1 MSLVAKGSLIS
12 AFVVLALSCATRS
25 IVDSGGS
32 GATAGTAGTSGTA
45 GASGGAGGA
54 SGGAAGTSG
63 ASGSGSGGQSGS
75 AGGVSV
81 VVPIAK
87 DADDVMWSG
96 TPAGGWNELSEASP
110 GNNVLLIQD
119 DPATAVRSVGLRFQL
134 DVPPNATIK
143 SARLELD
150 GGPAQTN
157 GMSGSDSLAVRVF
170 EPDVPFSPGVHTHQP
185 SEHGTLSQAEVVIQ
199 YSLLGNINV
208 AALLQARVASAAG
221 WKANDYVGFY
231 VAGRNA
237 GTRRLNLGDTGP
249 GNFKRANL
257 HVTYVP

>member
-1 MSLVAKGSLIS
+1 MAKGSLIS

-25 IVDSGGS
+25 VVDSGGT
-32 GATAGTAGTSGTA
+32 GATAGTAGSA
-45 GASGGAGGA
+45 GASGGVG
-54 SGGAAGTSG
+54 GTSG

-81 VVPIAK
+81 VVSIAK
-87 DADDVMWSG
+87 DADDVVWIG
-96 TPAGGWNELSEASP
+96 TPAAGWNELSEAPLS
-110 GNNVLLIQD
+110 NLLLVQD
-119 DPATAVRSVGLRFQL
+119 DPATAIHSVGLRFQL
-134 DVPPNATIK
+134 DLPPDATIK
-143 SARLELD
+143 NARLELD
-150 GGPAQTN
+150 GAPAQKN

-170 EPDVPFSPGVHTHQP
+170 EPDAPFSPGVHTHQP
-185 SEHGTLSQAEVVIQ
+185 SEHGTLSQTEVVIQ

-208 AALLQARVASAAG
+208 TALLQARVASAAG

-231 VAGRNA
+231 VAARNA

-249 GNFKRANL
+249 NSFKRANL